1 VNQQGSYHRVHPDPG
16 PALAWPGSAGACPA
30 LLASFGPPDSVSDAP
45 LAAVKAAYRALIRR
59 LLHHFYREF
68 AWTYDA
74 VAWGV
79 SAGLWRQWVLAALP
93 EARGRVLELGF
104 GTGYLQAALAARP
117 GVAGLDASPQM
128 ARLAARRVRRG
139 GHVPRLARGVA
150 QALPFAAASFDT
162 VLATFPAE
170 YIFDPATHAEIRRVL
185 VPDGRLVL
193 IPLAQLDPGL
203 YTRLID
209 LAYRLSLLASV
220 RRDPRA
226 APPIVPLQVA
236 GLRLT
241 QHWTRVGPSQ
251 VMVLV
256 GAWDGPQPAHG
267 VTHGPDR

>member
-1 VNQQGSYHRVHPDPG
+1 MDQRGWYSRDRRRLASP
-16 PALAWPGSAGACPA
+16 LAWQLSGRASA
-30 LLASFGPPDSVSDAP
+30 LLRTSFGPPDTVNDARLP
-45 LAAVKAAYRALIRR
+45 RVWSAYRALIRR

-68 AWTYDA
+68 AWTYDV

-79 SAGLWRQWVLAALP
+79 SAGLWRHWVLALLP

-104 GTGYLQAALAARP
+104 GTGYLQAALSDRP
-117 GVAGLDASPQM
+117 GVVGLDASPQM
-128 ARLAARRVRRG
+128 ARLAARRVRRQG
-139 GHVPRLARGVA
+139 RLPRLARGIA

-185 VPDGRLVL
+185 APGGRLVL
-193 IPLAQLDPGL
+193 LPLAQLDPRL

-209 LAYRLSLLASV
+209 LAYRLALLASV

-226 APPIVPLQVA
+226 APPSVPLQVA
-236 GLRLT
+236 GLCLT
-241 QHWTRVGPSQ
+241 QHWVRVGPSQ

-256 GAWDGPQPAHG
+256 GVWEGAQPAHE
-267 VTHGPDR
+267 VTCGPDG

>member
-1 VNQQGSYHRVHPDPG
+1 MSRQGWYHPDPPRPG
-16 PALAWPGSAGACPA
+16 PPLAVPGSPWARVA
-30 LLASFGPPDSVSDAP
+30 LLASFGLPDTVTDVP
-45 LAAVKAAYRALIRR
+45 LAGVKAAYRALIRR

-68 AWTYDA
+68 AWTYDV

-104 GTGYLQAALAARP
+104 GTGYLQAALAGRP

-128 ARLAARRVRRG
+128 ARLAARRVRRHG
-139 GHVPRLARGVA
+139 YTPRLARGVA

-170 YIFDPATHAEIRRVL
+170 YIFDPTTHAEIRRVL
-185 VPDGRLVL
+185 APEGRLVL
-193 IPLAQLDPGL
+193 LPLAQLDPGL

-209 LAYRLSLLASV
+209 VAYRLSLLASV
-220 RRDPRA
+220 RRDPQ
-226 APPIVPLQVA
+226 APPPVVPLQVA

-241 QHWTRVGPSQ
+241 RHWIRVGPSQ

-256 GAWDGPQPAHG
+256 GTWDGPQPAHG
-267 VTHGPDR
+267 VKHGPDG